1 MSPDPAIN
9 YRRLTIAERLQLVED
24 IWDSIAADADADSLP
39 VSDDEKAM
47 LDERLADLEANP
59 GAGAPWSEVRARIIH
74 RLK

>member
-47 LDERLADLEANP
+47 LDDGEPTVVNC
-59 GAGAPWSEVRARIIH
+59 GVRGHA
-74 RLK
+74 L